1 MTYETIECTRED
13 GVGTITFD
21 RPDAHN
27 SFDPRMGEAFATATQ
42 ELGSDDDV
50 RAIVLRANGT
60 AFNSGA
66 DLTRLSGDGSD
77 EARIRALAADLH
89 EGIEQLVRARKPV
102 VVGVNGVAAGGGL
115 GAAICGDIVIA
126 AESARFEFAYPRI
139 GFCGDGGSTY
149 LLPRLVGL
157 RRTQELVFRDEPIG
171 ADEAEAIG
179 LVTEVV
185 ADDSLD
191 DRVAEEAARLADG
204 PTRAYGAAK
213 RLLAESAE
221 SSLAGQLA
229 AEAETISELT
239 NTTDF
244 ERGIAAFGGD
254 EPPEFLGE

>member
-1 MTYETIECTRED
+1 MTYETIECTRGD

-42 ELGSDDDV
+42 DLASDDGV
-50 RAIVLRANGT
+50 RAIVLRANGA

-66 DLTRLSGDGSD
+66 DLTQLSGDGAD

-89 EGIEQLVRARKPV
+89 EGIEQLVRAPKPV

-115 GAAICGDIVIA
+115 GTAICGDIVIA

-171 ADEAEAIG
+171 AAEAEEIG
-179 LVTEVV
+179 LVTDVV
-185 ADDSLD
+185 EDDALE
-191 DRVAEEAARLADG
+191 DRVAEEVTRLADG

-213 RLLAESAE
+213 RLLAESFE

-229 AEAETISELT
+229 AEAEAISELT
-239 NTTDF
+239 RTADF
-244 ERGIAAFGGD
+244 ERGIAAFGDD